1 MCIYIYIYIY
11 RLMMLDI
18 IRPQRIHPATTMP
31 DGDLIRPKAK
41 AGKISGILVPH
52 NMEFP
57 CK

>member
-1 MCIYIYIYIY
+1 
-11 RLMMLDI
+11 MMLDI